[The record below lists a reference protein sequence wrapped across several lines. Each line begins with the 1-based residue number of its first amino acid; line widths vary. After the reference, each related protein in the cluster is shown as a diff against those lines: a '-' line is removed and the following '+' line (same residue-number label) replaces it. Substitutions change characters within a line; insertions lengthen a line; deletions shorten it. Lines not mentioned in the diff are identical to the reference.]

1 MMRAS
6 EMMRAGYG
14 RCGGAAGELSMRIS
28 LHHLT
33 ITETTPTEFADIAAA
48 VGCDHVCLFV
58 KIPAGPAAAFPHVFP
73 RVESLEAAR
82 ELKSRVDGLGL
93 SVWNVDTFMIQPGVI
108 IEDYRETLEI
118 AALLGARTINALNLF
133 PAEATAAAAQTLG
146 SFGKLA
152 AQTGLTVVLEWF
164 RYSSTKTLGAAVE
177 LIRLAGEP
185 NVRLNVDILHLMRN
199 GGRPADLAAV
209 DASLI
214 QYTQINDGPLDQPES
229 AQSDEALF
237 NRNFPGEG
245 EFPLVS
251 FIRHLPRDAVLS
263 IEAPVNRLRSVLSPT
278 QRAARAVAGA
288 REVLAAA
295 SGRL

>member
-1 MMRAS
+1 
-6 EMMRAGYG
+6 
-14 RCGGAAGELSMRIS
+14 MRIS
-28 LHHLT
+28 LHHLV

-48 VGCDHVCLFV
+48 LRCDHICLFV
-58 KIPAGPAAAFPHVFP
+58 KIPAAPAAAFPYVFP
-73 RVESLEAAR
+73 RVESVGAAR
-82 ELKSRVDGLGL
+82 ELKMRLDGLGL
-93 SVWNVDTFMIQPGVI
+93 SVWNVDTFMIQPGVE

-133 PAEATAAAAQTLG
+133 PAEATAAAARTLG
-146 SFGKLA
+146 SFSKLA

-164 RYSSTKTLGAAVE
+164 RYSSTKTLDAALE

-185 NVRLNVDILHLMRN
+185 NVRLNVDILHLVRN
-199 GGRPADLAAV
+199 GGRPADLADV

-214 QYTQINDGPLDQPES
+214 RYAQISDGPMEQPES
-229 AQSDEALF
+229 VQSDEALF

-251 FIRHLPRDAVLS
+251 FVRHLPRDAVLS
-263 IEAPVNRLRSVLSPT
+263 IEAPVNRLRPVLSPM

-288 REVLAAA
+288 RGVLAAA
-295 SGRL
+295 GERL